1 MLEIGT
7 ALVDIELKTL
17 NTMLSCVSVRVYLL
31 IPYDNIEYFNLDM
44 SMTSPNKNS
53 GTFLCDS
60 LKVLLTDTNLP
71 TLLLLSTAFT
81 ESVTSATRPHF
92 PPTLASSDRKRG
104 LFALASTMQAI
115 LLHSGLLNRESEL
128 KQERPSW
135 AKVFLAPN

>member
-1 MLEIGT
+1 
-7 ALVDIELKTL
+7 
-17 NTMLSCVSVRVYLL
+17 MLSCVLVRVYLL

-53 GTFLCDS
+53 GTHFLCDS

-115 LLHSGLLNRESEL
+115 LLHSGLLNRESDL

-135 AKVFLAPN
+135 AKLCLAPN